1 MKTLNLIRSAAIT
14 LLLFATTSASA
25 DEPAKLSPA
34 DREAVLAKLK
44 TNKVSLQGLTIV
56 SKKGSPAINLGTG
69 LDGGE
74 ANNANDENLRLI
86 AQLPEVEQ
94 VMIYK
99 GKITADGLAALAA
112 LPKLRYL
119 QMYATE
125 VPAAAFSVLPKLT
138 QLKSLSLSNYIVT
151 DEVISYAG
159 VTGADH
165 LDTGS
170 ASDRL
175 HAIRGATQVP
185 AGTRAELRSA
195 QAFRDAWS
203 RISAEDEVTEAVQ
216 RGPENAGPLNSHM
229 LLLRTL
235 GLLRELSPDYL
246 QRFMAH
252 ADTLLW
258 LEQAALRLKPAAAS
272 KGKAARARK

>member
-1 MKTLNLIRSAAIT
+1 VNRD
-14 LLLFATTSASA
+14 A
-25 DEPAKLSPA
+25 DTVQAH
-34 DREAVLAKLK
+34 
-44 TNKVSLQGLTIV
+44 
-56 SKKGSPAINLGTG
+56 
-69 LDGGE
+69 
-74 ANNANDENLRLI
+74 
-86 AQLPEVEQ
+86 
-94 VMIYK
+94 Y
-99 GKITADGLAALAA
+99 LAALTRRLQGATPAVQRVLQARLAQAQAQASAPVPHEAA
-112 LPKLRYL
+112 TAR
-119 QMYATE
+119 
-125 VPAAAFSVLPKLT
+125 PAAPDHPPSRPRPKRPPATLPP
-138 QLKSLSLSNYIVT
+138 
-151 DEVISYAG
+151 A
-159 VTGADH
+159 
-165 LDTGS
+165 S
-170 ASDRL
+170 ALARL
-175 HAIRGATQVP
+175 NQHVASATQVP

-229 LLLRTL
+229 LVLRTL